1 MGLFAVPADGPHG
14 FYTIGRIVES
24 LLRTANNIVER
35 LHASYFLY
43 LLPEPF
49 QFLSVASYLSAS
61 VLIGASLTF
70 AGLRSWHYSPAGT
83 GLKALAGVLVSYL
96 TGLATLLYQQGQLVS
111 AWASQSRLWQHR

>member
-24 LLRTANNIVER
+24 LLRTANNVVER

-49 QFLSVASYLSAS
+49 QFLSVASYLSAPI
-61 VLIGASLTF
+61 LIGASLTF
-70 AGLRSWHYSPAGT
+70 AGLRSWQYSPAGT
-83 GLKALAGVLVSYL
+83 GLSALVGLLVSYL
-96 TGLATLLYQQGQLVS
+96 MGLTALLFQQEQLVS
-111 AWASQSRLWQHR
+111 HGGLHSSGYM